1 MWLQEKISF
10 LPKEKIFSTIYVWTN
25 IPILQTES
33 QKVEALTLDQSIVG
47 FSNSANGQ
55 RLGGWWIGELLL
67 CLKRKTNGAREL
79 PLRQCLASLITFW
92 SRQRPAC
99 SLFWSDT
106 PWPPHYNHL
115 DLPIIIITVLTKV
128 WKFPQP
134 AHNIS
139 ESEIRPDVQT
149 VWSPLIGNC

>member
-1 MWLQEKISF
+1 MWLQEKFYSCRR
-10 LPKEKIFSTIYVWTN
+10 KRFSAQDVWTD

-79 PLRQCLASLITFW
+79 PLRQCLASLITF
-92 SRQRPAC
+92 
-99 SLFWSDT
+99 
-106 PWPPHYNHL
+106 
-115 DLPIIIITVLTKV
+115 
-128 WKFPQP
+128 
-134 AHNIS
+134 
-139 ESEIRPDVQT
+139 
-149 VWSPLIGNC
+149 